1 MTPVLRMETA
11 AHSGSKGEK
20 ENWRKRRLLL
30 LVWAGW
36 AVHGLNQESGRKEE
50 GKEEEAEEEEEEE
63 ACNDVLRRKLFCFG
77 MCVF

>member
-11 AHSGSKGEK
+11 VHSGSKGEK

-36 AVHGLNQESGRKEE
+36 AVHGLDQESGRKEE
-50 GKEEEAEEEEEEE
+50 GKEEEEEEEE
-63 ACNDVLRRKLFCFG
+63 AVSYTHLTLPT
-77 MCVF
+77 MAVV